1 MEKTVAGE
9 MKIVEEPR
17 KTLAMHPK
25 KFAMWLF
32 MASVMMLFAS
42 LTSAYIVREA
52 EGNWLYFELP
62 NLFYYTSAIIV
73 VSSITMQWAYFAAK
87 KDDAG
92 KVRLLVAITSV
103 LGVAFLVGQFMAWGD
118 LVRNSVYFVG
128 NPSGSFLY
136 VLTGLHGLH
145 IISAVI
151 FLMVVLYE
159 ASRLRVNSRNMAQ
172 MEMCTTYWHFLGGLW
187 IYLFI
192 FFLVNR

>member
-1 MEKTVAGE
+1 MMSE

-17 KTLAMHPK
+17 KPISMHPK

-62 NLFYYTSAIIV
+62 ALFYYTTVIIV
-73 VSSITMQWAYFAAK
+73 LSSVSLQWAYFAARK
-87 KDDAG
+87 NNTRRLK
-92 KVRLLVAITSV
+92 LLVLITVV
-103 LGVAFLVGQFMAWGD
+103 LGMLFLIGQFQAWGA
-118 LVRNSVYFVG
+118 LVQSSVYFIG

-151 FLMVVLYE
+151 FLLVVL
-159 ASRLRVNSRNMAQ
+159 NSAYKNRIHSKNMAQ

-192 FFLVNR
+192 FLAINR

>member
-1 MEKTVAGE
+1 MSEQIRGD
-9 MKIVEEPR
+9 MKIVEEAKRPIS
-17 KTLAMHPK
+17 MHPK

-32 MASVMMLFAS
+32 MATVMMLFAS

-62 NLFYYTSAIIV
+62 SLFYWTTLIIV
-73 VSSITMQWAYFAAK
+73 LSSVSMQWAYFAARRNDTQK
-87 KDDAG
+87 LKLMI
-92 KVRLLVAITSV
+92 VITSV
-103 LGVAFLVGQFMAWGD
+103 LGIAFLVGQFLGWAD
-118 LVRNSVYFVG
+118 LVSRSIHFVG

-151 FLMVVLYE
+151 FLLVTL
-159 ASRLRVNSRNMAQ
+159 NSAFKMRIHSGNMAQ
-172 MEMCTTYWHFLGGLW
+172 IEMCATYWHFLGALW

-192 FFLVNR
+192 FLTIYR